1 MNTGNVAWVL
11 ISAALVLFMTPGLA
25 FFYGGMVRSR
35 NVLNMLMMNFWCLL
49 VIPVLWVAIGYSLSF
64 SGSGSFLGDAV
75 RGMLDTMGRESI
87 VGALKGVP
95 WDKRDEAAA
104 RGTDVHD
111 LAERIIHGEEVEVPE
126 HLAGYVQ
133 GYVDWLDAW
142 DITVH
147 ATEMV
152 VGRRPNDGI
161 PGYAGTFDADGTFER
176 GHLAGKRGLLD
187 WKTSKGVYGE
197 NALQLAAYQ
206 HADFYLDD
214 DGAEQ
219 PMPTYDFLGVVHI
232 TPTGTDLYVVEDPAA
247 SWRIFRHVAY
257 VATQTDAIKSQ
268 ISEPTPT
275 PQGALA

>member
-1 MNTGNVAWVL
+1 VRKDRTYRGNPTHSYELDGVKVQGVTTLLSKGLPKPALPPWAARTVAE
-11 ISAALVLFMTPGLA
+11 
-25 FFYGGMVRSR
+25 Y
-35 NVLNMLMMNFWCLL
+35 
-49 VIPVLWVAIGYSLSF
+49 VADNA
-64 SGSGSFLGDAV
+64 DAV

-161 PGYAGTFDADGTFER
+161 PGYAGTFDADGTFGR